1 MKRQVAKIVMII
13 LQFIFYFVV
22 NKLFDVPDRIMYNTF
37 FIYLALNFSKNMYS
51 FRTILIWEE
60 LKKLILVHLEYLVIM
75 LINDFAFWGTK
86 YIPVHLIIGLTFTFF
101 NIFIIRFIRTVFRKN
116 LEKTLL
122 IIGIGNTAKQ
132 ITKIIKDNNTFTMYK
147 ILGYI
152 SVNNLLGIKEK
163 QYIKHNEIIGDYDSL
178 DEILKINKINEVII
192 ALPTANNHQMEEIIN
207 KLDGK
212 VDKIKFIPQLNNI
225 YTLNSTVE
233 DYDGM
238 MVISTY
244 NGLNKQRNKIV
255 KRIFD
260 IVIGFIGY
268 LVFIFLYLIVAPK
281 IKKDGGKAIFKQD
294 RIGEN
299 LKLFK
304 MYKFRSMYVN
314 AEEKLKELLNSDPK
328 LRDEYYKNFKL
339 KNDPRITRIG
349 KFLRKTSLDEFPQ
362 FINVLKGE
370 MSFVGPRPVVQ
381 KEVDMYY
388 GKENAKKIFLVK
400 PGITGMW
407 QANGRSDIEDYD
419 SRIALDLYY
428 IRNWSLWL
436 DIIIIIKTI
445 KNVIGKKGAY

>member
-37 FIYLALNFSKNMYS
+37 FIYLALNLSKNMYS

-75 LINDFAFWGTK
+75 LINDFAFWGTR

-152 SVNNLLGIKEK
+152 SVNNLLGIN
-163 QYIKHNEIIGDYDSL
+163 QSQHIADNEIIGDYSSL
-178 DEILKINKINEVII
+178 NEILKLNKVNEVII
-192 ALPTANNHQMEEIIN
+192 ALPLANNEQMEEIIN
-207 KLDGK
+207 ELDGK
-212 VDKIKFIPQLNNI
+212 VDKVKFIPQLNNI

-244 NGLNKQRNKIV
+244 NGLNKQRNKII

-260 IVIGFIGY
+260 IIIGFIGY
-268 LVFIFLYLIVAPK
+268 CVFVFLYLIVAPK
-281 IKKDGGKAIFKQD
+281 IKKDGGKTIFKQD
-294 RIGEN
+294 RIGQN

-314 AEEKLKELLNSDPK
+314 AEEKLKELLNSDFK
-328 LRDEYYKNFKL
+328 LREEYYKNFKL
-339 KNDPRITRIG
+339 KNDPRITKIG
-349 KFLRKTSLDEFPQ
+349 KFLRRTSLDEFPQ

-436 DIIIIIKTI
+436 DIIIMIKTI
-445 KNVIGKKGAY
+445 KNVISKKGAY